1 MKQRSI
7 FTRALVFIGASAPIF
22 LAHAHTPYLAP
33 NIFEPGRGG
42 LITLDASF
50 AERFFI
56 PEVAFDNSEFEVHL
70 PSGEV
75 TGPDTVV
82 SLKSRRVVE
91 HTLEHEGTYRFSTG
105 RRLGRVFRIY
115 EKDGERLVPE
125 GDAASVPEGAT
136 LVDWYQSNT
145 IAETWVT
152 RGAPSQATIAPRGDG
167 LEYLPVSHPNDLF
180 AGEPLE
186 LQALYYG
193 EPLADV
199 LVEVFK
205 ASRQSGDD
213 SPVAS
218 LHSDANGTFSFLPQE
233 EGVYLLRSR
242 HRDKAPEGSAAP
254 EFSHTYT
261 LVVEAFE

>member
-1 MKQRSI
+1 MKSI
-7 FTRALVFIGASAPIF
+7 FVRALVFIGMSAPIL

-33 NIFEPGRGG
+33 NVFEPGRGG

-56 PEVAFDNSEFEVHL
+56 PEVAFDDSEFEVHL

-75 TGPDTVV
+75 TAPDTVI
-82 SLKSRRVVE
+82 SLKSRKVAE

-115 EKDGERLVPE
+115 EKDGKRVVPE
-125 GDAASVPEGAT
+125 GEAASVPEGAT
-136 LVDWYQSNT
+136 MVDWYQSYT

-152 RGAPSQATIAPRGDG
+152 RGAPSQATLVPRGDG

-180 AGEPLE
+180 AVEALE

-193 EPLADV
+193 EPVADV

-205 ASRQSGDD
+205 SSRQSGDD
-213 SPVAS
+213 APLVS
-218 LHSDANGTFSFLPQE
+218 LHSDADGNFRFLPRE
-233 EGVYLLRSR
+233 AGVYLLRSR
-242 HRDKAPEGSAAP
+242 YRSKAPEGSAAP

-261 LVVEAFE
+261 LVVEAFQ